1 MIDFNFVQRNLP
13 VFMEGLQ
20 TTLVLSLLAFFL
32 ALVWGLV
39 VVAARLSRLGSLR
52 LLARAFVELMRNTPV
67 LVQMYFIFFG
77 SAVLGYPLTGFVAG
91 LTALTLQNGAYLSE
105 VYRGGIEAV
114 SRRQAEAGLA
124 LGMLERQAFRIVVLP
139 QAVRRMI
146 PPIANQGV
154 VIIKDTALVS
164 TLSVAELMYHARL
177 LADRTAAAYEV
188 FFTLAVF
195 YLAITTAFTL
205 LMRLVEWRVRIVD

>member
-1 MIDFNFVQRNLP
+1 MRRCSTSGSAATRRHSGSTRPPPPIEVSDSRLAGAPAGLGGARMIDFNFVQRNLP

-20 TTLVLSLLAFFL
+20 TTLVLSLLAFLL
-32 ALVWGLV
+32 ALAWGLL

-52 LLARAFVELMRNTPV
+52 FLALAFVELMRNTPV

-91 LTALTLQNGAYLSE
+91 LIALTLQNGAYLSE

-124 LGMLERQAFRIVVLP
+124 LGMLERQ
-139 QAVRRMI
+139 
-146 PPIANQGV
+146 
-154 VIIKDTALVS
+154 
-164 TLSVAELMYHARL
+164 
-177 LADRTAAAYEV
+177 
-188 FFTLAVF
+188 
-195 YLAITTAFTL
+195 
-205 LMRLVEWRVRIVD
+205 

>member
-20 TTLVLSLLAFFL
+20 TTLVLSLLAFLL
-32 ALVWGLV
+32 ALAWGLL

-52 LLARAFVELMRNTPV
+52 FLALAFVELMRNTPV

-91 LTALTLQNGAYLSE
+91 LIALTLQNGAYLSE

-139 QAVRRMI
+139 QAVRRII

-154 VIIKDTALVS
+154 VIIKDTSLVA

-188 FFTLAVF
+188 FLTLAVF
-195 YLAITTAFTL
+195 YLAITTIFTL
-205 LMRLVEWRVRIVD
+205 LMRLIEWRVRIVD